1 MASKKKG
8 GKGKMNADKRT
19 MNPGG
24 GPPRAPAQRVVG
36 GDQSDQ
42 GASFEQ
48 QDVKRRLGQFGGAG
62 EHPIMQNK
70 GMASG

>member
-1 MASKKKG
+1 MASKKKN

-24 GPPRAPAQRVVG
+24 APPRHG
-36 GDQSDQ
+36 GDQSDR

-48 QDVKRRLGQFGGAG
+48 QDPKRRLGQFGGAG